1 MMEENI
7 HHTTARQN
15 EHIPCM
21 EPSLMLAEMEHRG
34 YFVLPL
40 AGPLVPSRDEMFEQ
54 FQVFDGL
61 PVSDKEVFSLTPDA
75 IGENNGWHGAGGL
88 SRYNQCREGV
98 IFQASSEVWPM
109 LSKDV
114 SAPADDF
121 SIAHQR
127 FREHAHALASSIME
141 GLASALEL
149 PDPSNFFTANGP
161 LDIIQGS
168 QFHVKKV
175 MLSESEDV
183 GALHKTREDERY
195 ITLRAHRDPS
205 VISIVFHKC
214 KSSENV
220 LGMGLQFKGHNDMGF
235 VDLVTENN
243 ILGET
248 GEYCVVIAGSIL
260 ELLSEGMMYIRYFKV
275 ILLYKLKILF
285 CQPGGIKAPLHRV
298 VSTEPELRAAD
309 RLAATF
315 FFQPNLDCLMVP
327 FPTNEK
333 VNAVNHNDEDTG
345 NRNNGRTSSDRNKPK
360 TKQDKK
366 YIPITYGK
374 WKSKAYGSYYKG
386 K

>member
-1 MMEENI
+1 MEENI

-15 EHIPCM
+15 EHIPFM

-54 FQVFDGL
+54 FRVFDGL

-141 GLASALEL
+141 GLASVLEL

-175 MLSESEDV
+175 MLSEYEDV

-205 VISIVFHKC
+205 EI
-214 KSSENV
+214 
-220 LGMGLQFKGHNDMGF
+220 G
-235 VDLVTENN
+235 
-243 ILGET
+243 
-248 GEYCVVIAGSIL
+248 
-260 ELLSEGMMYIRYFKV
+260 
-275 ILLYKLKILF
+275 
-285 CQPGGIKAPLHRV
+285 
-298 VSTEPELRAAD
+298 RAH
-309 RLAATF
+309 
-315 FFQPNLDCLMVP
+315 V
-327 FPTNEK
+327 
-333 VNAVNHNDEDTG
+333 
-345 NRNNGRTSSDRNKPK
+345 
-360 TKQDKK
+360 
-366 YIPITYGK
+366 
-374 WKSKAYGSYYKG
+374 
-386 K
+386 